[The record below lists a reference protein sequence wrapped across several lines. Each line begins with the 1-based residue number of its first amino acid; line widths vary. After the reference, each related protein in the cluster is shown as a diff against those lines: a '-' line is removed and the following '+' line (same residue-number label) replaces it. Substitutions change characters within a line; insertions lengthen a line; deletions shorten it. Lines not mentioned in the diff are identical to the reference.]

1 MHRDLNFEQMVSG
14 DLHLLLEQSRQMCR
28 EYDEQEM
35 VVLRLMEIDDL
46 QRPAWN
52 FENSD
57 LAMPGPISLAERLLM
72 EEEKLKFLASCRR
85 KVEKLIA
92 QRCGALPAASC

>member
-1 MHRDLNFEQMVSG
+1 MHRDLDFGQMVSG
-14 DLHLLLEQSRQMCR
+14 DLHSLLEQSRQMCR